1 MAADM
6 RALSRPA
13 AKQHRSPH
21 QSARG
26 LRGSAWRGIE
36 SLRDAE
42 RENERREE
50 RLRPRAPSLA
60 QIITRCAHER
70 WREQTVCAICARA
83 QRLWQ
88 EKELARITSEYVG
101 PHETATLCL
110 ATYEEGHLEDADIGQ
125 NHEQVRQRL
134 NRAGFRG
141 AVLIGGT
148 EVAWKNGRW
157 LLHLHLLAIGVEKA
171 DWRALRARWP
181 SVDEAIPIKVDQL
194 RDAERQLSYLQKFAT
209 YHRPGARG
217 LSGPGWPYP
226 LPPAQ
231 LEELITWWSQ
241 YSFADFLFAYGA
253 RRRGTRI
260 VVDA

>member
-1 MAADM
+1 M
-6 RALSRPA
+6 L
-13 AKQHRSPH
+13 K
-21 QSARG
+21 
-26 LRGSAWRGIE
+26 
-36 SLRDAE
+36 
-42 RENERREE
+42 REF
-50 RLRPRAPSLA
+50 
-60 QIITRCAHER
+60 
-70 WREQTVCAICARA
+70 
-83 QRLWQ
+83 
-88 EKELARITSEYVG
+88 ARIASEYVG
-101 PHETATLCL
+101 PHEIATLCL
-110 ATYEEGHLEDADIGQ
+110 ATYEAGHLEEADIGQ

-217 LSGPGWPYP
+217 LSGPGEPYP
-226 LPPAQ
+226 LPPPQ
-231 LEELITWWSQ
+231 LKELITWWSQ

>member
-1 MAADM
+1 M
-6 RALSRPA
+6 RAPSRPA

-21 QSARG
+21 QPA
-26 LRGSAWRGIE
+26 LRLQGSPWQGIE
-36 SLRDAE
+36 TLADAE
-42 RENERREE
+42 RENDRRVE
-50 RLRPRAPSLA
+50 RLHSRASALA
-60 QIITRCAHER
+60 RVIARCTHEQQ
-70 WREQTVCAICARA
+70 REQTVCAVCARGWR
-83 QRLWQ
+83 QWQ
-88 EKELARITSEYVG
+88 KKELARIASEHVG
-101 PHETATLCL
+101 PHEIATLCL
-110 ATYEEGHLEDADIGQ
+110 ATYEAGHLKEADIGQ

-157 LLHLHLLAIGVEKA
+157 LLHLHVLAIGVEKA
-171 DWRALRARWP
+171 DWRALRSRWP
-181 SVDEAIPIKVDQL
+181 SVDEAIPLKVDQL
-194 RDAERQLSYLQKFAT
+194 RHDERQLSYLQKFAT

-231 LEELITWWSQ
+231 LAELITWWSQ
-241 YSFADFLFAYGA
+241 YHFADFLFAYGA

-260 VVDA
+260 AVDA

>member
-1 MAADM
+1 M
-6 RALSRPA
+6 RS
-13 AKQHRSPH
+13 
-21 QSARG
+21 
-26 LRGSAWRGIE
+26 
-36 SLRDAE
+36 
-42 RENERREE
+42 
-50 RLRPRAPSLA
+50 RAPVLA
-60 QIITRCAHER
+60 QVIARCTHER
-70 WREQTVCAICARA
+70 QREQTVCAVCARGWRQW
-83 QRLWQ
+83 QR
-88 EKELARITSEYVG
+88 KELARIASEYVG
-101 PHETATLCL
+101 PHEGATLCL
-110 ATYEEGHLEDADIGQ
+110 ATYEAGHLEEADIAQ

-181 SVDEAIPIKVDQL
+181 SVDVAIPIKVDEL
-194 RDAERQLSYLQKFAT
+194 RDPERQLSYLQKFAT

-217 LSGPGWPYP
+217 LGGPGRPYP

-253 RRRGTRI
+253 RRRGTHI

>member
-1 MAADM
+1 M
-6 RALSRPA
+6 RSQP
-13 AKQHRSPH
+13 
-21 QSARG
+21 
-26 LRGSAWRGIE
+26 
-36 SLRDAE
+36 
-42 RENERREE
+42 
-50 RLRPRAPSLA
+50 
-60 QIITRCAHER
+60 
-70 WREQTVCAICARA
+70 
-83 QRLWQ
+83 
-88 EKELARITSEYVG
+88 
-101 PHETATLCL
+101 LCL
-110 ATYEEGHLEDADIGQ
+110 ATYEAGHLEEADIGQ

-217 LSGPGWPYP
+217 LSGPGRPYP

-241 YSFADFLFAYGA
+241 YGFADFLFAYGA